1 MSCFEWYSK
10 GPQKGHIS
18 AERKQRP
25 HLRPSVNSLSAA
37 GQARPCV
44 STTQHG
50 HLRAQEPSDVSTR
63 CCPLNHSYIIR
74 LTSGRNGYDYIKAM
88 TFTSDED
95 SSLMAK
101 QWNSEMT

>member
-1 MSCFEWYSK
+1 MPVLSGTVRVPKWAIFQQIGNRGLIP
-10 GPQKGHIS
+10 GPPLNLH
-18 AERKQRP
+18 
-25 HLRPSVNSLSAA
+25 SAA
-37 GQARPCV
+37 GQALRKHN
-44 STTQHG
+44 STWSLQTQK
-50 HLRAQEPSDVSTR
+50 PSDVSTR